1 MRRSLD
7 DLADNIGVDGELS
20 AATVDQNGERDA
32 RRSAKIRQFIHGRAH
47 RAAGVEHVV
56 HDHDVAAIEAERKAG
71 LSYDGTWP
79 NRLQVI
85 AIQRDVERA
94 PCDAS
99 TFAFVDE
106 SGYPLGQ
113 LDAAALD
120 ADKDQ
125 VIRSRKKLDHLIGHA
140 SQCASHG
147 PRVEHNG
154 RFSGLRALAH
164 RGAQYRQARKGFVPP
179 SKGSARYLES
189 APGEVSAPWKSA
201 PVWKSAAS
209 RSQRTSRVF
218 SPPS

>member
-1 MRRSLD
+1 MIRRPP
-7 DLADNIGVDGELS
+7 
-20 AATVDQNGERDA
+20 
-32 RRSAKIRQFIHGRAH
+32 RSTLFPYTTLFR
-47 RAAGVEHVV
+47 
-56 HDHDVAAIEAERKAG
+56 
-71 LSYDGTWP
+71 S
-79 NRLQVI
+79 
-85 AIQRDVERA
+85 

-164 RGAQYRQARKGFVPP
+164 RGAQYRQARKGFVPAL
-179 SKGSARYLES
+179 KRFCALF
-189 APGEVSAPWKSA
+189 EVSAR
-201 PVWKSAAS
+201 
-209 RSQRTSRVF
+209 RSQRPVEVSARLEV
-218 SPPS
+218 S